1 MKYAMLF
8 YAREAIQQAPE
19 TYQQW
24 GAFDLGAFQEDLKQ
38 VSGTWIGNFGL
49 ASVANATT
57 IRVREGK
64 TLTTD
69 GPFAETHEQLGGIWV
84 FDLPN
89 LDEAIRFA
97 QKVPY
102 AKYCA
107 VEIRPLWG
115 EEQ

>member
-8 YAREAIQQAPE
+8 YAREDTPE
-19 TYQQW
+19 AYKEW
-24 GAFDLGAFQEDLKQ
+24 GAFDLDGFQEDLKQ
-38 VSGTWIGNFGL
+38 ASGTWIGNFGL
-49 ASVANATT
+49 AGVANATT
-57 IRVREGK
+57 LRVREGK

-84 FDLPN
+84 FELPN
-89 LDEAIRFA
+89 LDEAIRFG

-102 AKYCA
+102 AKYGA

-115 EEQ
+115 EDQ